1 MLGSICGTGSYIPS
15 HRMDNVELSSLVD
28 TSDEWIRERTG
39 IQSRHLAKQ
48 ETVSFMAA
56 KAKTQE
62 SDIDT
67 FFGKENFDNLPSKK
81 RNAQK
86 SKGKGRKKSDNK

>member
-1 MLGSICGTGSYIPS
+1 MTGKICGTGSWAPLKVWDNNDLA
-15 HRMDNVELSSLVD
+15 RMVD

-39 IQSRHLAKQ
+39 IQSRHLAKE